1 MSENTER
8 KFEFKDKLFLFFKQ
22 NRRKL
27 LFIALVFLLIPFLAI
42 MIDIYQDKK
51 NKIVSEKYIQASLY
65 LSLKENE
72 KSKKL
77 LEEIIENE
85 NKIYSI
91 LAINKILEKNLVS
104 DKSQIL
110 TLFKKVENTIKSKEH
125 MDLLIFKKALFLL
138 KNSENNEG
146 NKILE
151 SLIKSNSKFKSIAE
165 EVLEK
170 Q

>member
-1 MSENTER
+1 MDQNTEK
-8 KFEFKDKLFLFFKQ
+8 KFEIKDKLFLFFKQ

-27 LFIALVFLLIPFLAI
+27 LIISFIFLLIPFLVI

-51 NKIVSEKYIQASLY
+51 NKLVSEKYIQANLY

-77 LEEIIENE
+77 LKEIIENK
-85 NKIYSI
+85 NKTYSI

-104 DKSQIL
+104 EKSEIL
-110 TLFKKVENTIKSKEH
+110 TLFKKVENTVKSKEH
-125 MDLLIFKKALFLL
+125 MDLLFFKKALFLL

-146 NKILE
+146 NEILK
-151 SLIKSNSKFKSIAE
+151 SLINSNSKLKSIAE

-170 Q
+170 

>member
-1 MSENTER
+1 MDQNTEK
-8 KFEFKDKLFLFFKQ
+8 KFEIKDKLFLFFKQ

-110 TLFKKVENTIKSKEH
+110 TLFKKVEKTVKSKEH
-125 MDLLIFKKALFLL
+125 LDLLFFKKALFLL
-138 KNSENNEG
+138 KNSGNNEG
-146 NKILE
+146 NEILK
-151 SLIKSNSKFKSIAE
+151 SLINSNSKLKFIAE

-170 Q
+170 